1 MATGRR
7 GADGMAG
14 LAVDVGYADQAH
26 LSPERFH
33 LSRLTLRQLIG
44 SSFGRCLR
52 THEHAASY
60 QPFSPPAPGGRSV
73 PDLLDSFK
81 TGATPAPRVEL
92 VSPTQ
97 PTGTDSSDPPSNLM
111 KPRRLI
117 KREGER

>member
-1 MATGRR
+1 
-7 GADGMAG
+7 MAG

-81 TGATPAPRVEL
+81 TGATPAP
-92 VSPTQ
+92 S
-97 PTGTDSSDPPSNLM
+97 GPSL
-111 KPRRLI
+111 KFLRLSGVVC
-117 KREGER
+117 ETAGHGESGEAADGFRA